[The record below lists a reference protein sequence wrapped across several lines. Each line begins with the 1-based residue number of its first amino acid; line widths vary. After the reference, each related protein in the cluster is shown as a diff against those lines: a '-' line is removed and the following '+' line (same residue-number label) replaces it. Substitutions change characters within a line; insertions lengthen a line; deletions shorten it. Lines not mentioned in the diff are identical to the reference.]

1 MNETIELLRV
11 AATGGAAG
19 AGAVI
24 AYVTSR
30 TFVESLKGWFDDR
43 KHARQSRNDHDRDL
57 VPILRDDAAA
67 QRAELWT
74 EIRSLRDDVRV
85 LRDELDDSV
94 RRETECE
101 RRHAES
107 SKQFAEASARFTT
120 EIEAL
125 RRTVETLSARNV
137 TA

>member
-74 EIRSLRDDVRV
+74 EIRSLRDD
-85 LRDELDDSV
+85 LRSLREELDESV

-107 SKQFAEASARFTT
+107 SKQFADASARFTA
-120 EIEAL
+120 EIETL
-125 RRTVETLSARNV
+125 RRTVETLSSSV